1 MRSPDMILV
10 YEIPSDSTNIQLAIQ
25 ANSTWFS
32 AGQSVS
38 INWGD
43 GSAAE
48 TVSNTGGSTYIGHT
62 YASAGTYTIKI
73 SGSMT
78 MYGRGSA
85 VDIAGQELLT
95 RIDSFGKLGITS
107 FSYAFRYCT
116 GLTSVPKTLPSTV
129 TNMYQM
135 FYYCSGAAFNPDVS
149 NWNVSKVTNMYSMFH
164 WCSGAAFNPDVSN
177 WNVSKVTNMYS
188 MFRECR
194 GAKFNPD
201 VSKWDVSNEKNI
213 SWMFGYCSGASF
225 NPDVSKWDVS
235 KITNM
240 SYIFYNC
247 SGAAFNPDVSKWNM
261 SNITD
266 MTYLFRNCYG
276 AKFNPDV
283 SKWDV
288 SKVENMYAMFE
299 GCSGAAFRGGRGD
312 NGNGIANWQLKT
324 GDNPV
329 VMTQFMLSSK
339 TQDPPFL
346 DEILNAWAA
355 LHADGKL
362 PTNITVDFGSN
373 KYTAAGETAYNTVR
387 VDAGWTIASGGLQ
400 A

>member
-1 MRSPDMILV
+1 MRQGLGIRMGAGGGGMRSPDMILV

-201 VSKWDVSNEKNI
+201 VSKWDVS
-213 SWMFGYCSGASF
+213 
-225 NPDVSKWDVS
+225 
-235 KITNM
+235 
-240 SYIFYNC
+240 
-247 SGAAFNPDVSKWNM
+247 
-261 SNITD
+261 
-266 MTYLFRNCYG
+266 
-276 AKFNPDV
+276 
-283 SKWDV
+283 
-288 SKVENMYAMFE
+288 KVENMYAMFE

-373 KYTAAGETAYNTVR
+373 KYTAAGETAYNTLR